1 MFLMVCGKWANYT
14 LTLAQHIE
22 FKLFEDVTTLESLSW
37 HETILDF
44 VGKPLRD
51 TNDTV
56 NNISRP
62 KLVRLS

>member
-51 TNDTV
+51 
-56 NNISRP
+56 I
-62 KLVRLS
+62 K